1 MAKQRYIKP
10 KFWSDAYIQELDANT
25 KLLYL
30 YLMTN
35 EHNNI
40 AWIYEITEKTMCFEI
55 SYPSN
60 TLSKGI
66 DKLSKDWKI
75 IYIDWWMILKNHVKN
90 QNTKSQTVKDWIKRI
105 ISELPPSIRDRVCI
119 GYIGDSIYLDFNLD
133 FNLDLNPP
141 KKLED
146 NDIKDEYKKTNTY
159 TNDFEIFWKKY
170 PHARKWKKA
179 ESLKYFKNLNVDEIM
194 QEVNILNWKV
204 NLWLENS
211 KYIPACERWIR
222 DFTITSDNIKEQDI
236 ENIVNALMEMDK
248 WDKRKEYWKKLSEDF
263 GKENIN
269 QLVKKRN
276 QNKNWITLNFK

>member
-55 SYPSN
+55 WYPSN

-119 GYIGDSIYLDFNLD
+119 GYIGDSIYLDFNFNL
-133 FNLDLNPP
+133 NLDLN
-141 KKLED
+141 L
-146 NDIKDEYKKTNTY
+146 
-159 TNDFEIFWKKY
+159 
-170 PHARKWKKA
+170 
-179 ESLKYFKNLNVDEIM
+179 NLNDTTKKNNPPLKDNKEEKILHLNYVYLTNEEYNKLIDDYWKRNIKEYI
-194 QEVNILNWKV
+194 EKLNIWIGSKWYKYKSHYFTILNW
-204 NLWLENS
+204 L
-211 KYIPACERWIR
+211 
-222 DFTITSDNIKEQDI
+222 
-236 ENIVNALMEMDK
+236 
-248 WDKRKEYWKKLSEDF
+248 RKDW
-263 GKENIN
+263 
-269 QLVKKRN
+269 VKKIE
-276 QNKNWITLNFK
+276 KIETEPSDDNFRDTFK